1 MNTLP
6 KVVFSRTLSS
16 VSWSNARLA
25 RRPVEEDLPTLK
37 AQGDLDMVCFGGAR
51 FAHALAARR
60 LIDEYR
66 LTVHPVALGAGLPL
80 WHGLSE
86 PQRLRLVSSTV
97 YADGS
102 VTQTLL
108 PDAQSTGHPGLSHPI
123 TTPSRPGCRRSSNGT
138 PLSTRHACERPLG
151 LLPALPGTRSERL
164 EAVSTCARLDER
176 HHAPSAATAA
186 RVLRLDEA
194 AVCADGGQPA

>member
-1 MNTLP
+1 MAVVMNTLP

-37 AQGDLDMVCFGGAR
+37 AQGDGDMVCFGGAR

-108 PDAQSTGHPGLSHPI
+108 PDAQSHRAP
-123 TTPSRPGCRRSSNGT
+123 
-138 PLSTRHACERPLG
+138 
-151 LLPALPGTRSERL
+151 RL
-164 EAVSTCARLDER
+164 EPPD
-176 HHAPSAATAA
+176 HHAVASRMPPI
-186 RVLRLDEA
+186 V
-194 AVCADGGQPA
+194 